1 MSPSPTHC
9 KSTSPLEQYRY
20 IDMRMVFCGVVHV
33 HPHVHVWLCKH
44 AVYTLQEFLLS
55 AEVCVPRVS
64 VCVPELELGHC
75 LLDHSLS
82 STLTLCNTT
91 HSALPWTI
99 HPSHGTLYIPLSMY
113 CMCVTIPM
121 CVQPTDLQGVIRA
134 SPSSGVL
141 LPHINTDTPRTQC
154 VHLTFTPE

>member
-1 MSPSPTHC
+1 MSPSPTHY

-113 CMCVTIPM
+113 CVCACYYTHVCTTYRSAR
-121 CVQPTDLQGVIRA
+121 CYKGESLLRSPTATYQHRY
-134 SPSSGVL
+134 
-141 LPHINTDTPRTQC
+141 T
-154 VHLTFTPE
+154 